1 MAKLMR
7 DDEAL
12 KMNCQIYLV
21 ILDICIDEFLNNE
34 IDEDEKQKAIN
45 SYKELEKQK
54 SKENTKYHTY
64 QY

>member
-12 KMNCQIYLV
+12 KMNCQIYLI
-21 ILDICIDEFLNNE
+21 ILDICIDEFLGNAIN
-34 IDEDEKQKAIN
+34 EDEKKEAIN

-54 SKENTKYHTY
+54 SKENTKYHMY